1 MNGYEL
7 VRLQA
12 QQVKKTGDTISGNL
26 SATSTAKFVGNLQG
40 NSDTA
45 TRLQTARAINGTSF
59 NGTANITTASWGT
72 SRNIQ
77 IGNSIKAIN
86 GSANVSYTLADIGA
100 VSFDYTTNS
109 SDISG
114 KNFPR
119 IYVTGKEWL
128 RTPSGGIVPYA
139 PNQSRLGTSD
149 RPFYD
154 ICTQYFNGRPNRG
167 AGGRYW
173 DVGVDVGQDGV
184 TELGKYLD
192 LHESNATHS
201 DYDLR
206 LTANNRALECSGSIK
221 INGSCIPM
229 GDTVPNFDLG
239 KNDNRWN
246 TTYTKVID
254 LGGTIGIY
262 PLGDYTLTFK
272 CGRQQGGEAA
282 EIFYGHN
289 GTTYHFEPKWSG
301 DVVLSESTGLGR
313 GNRKWRDVW
322 SHAGSL
328 QTSDITMKENVK
340 KVVSEN
346 DAIIARS
353 QSDETVSN
361 ISSNSI
367 LTAVKSLQPITF
379 DYKGTRG
386 SMRTSEANEYAQVGR
401 QLGIS
406 AQELEK
412 INPALFEYIGV
423 KTEIENEAGE
433 KVKSYSIKTLAYS
446 NMILVALQEAIKRIE
461 SLESEVNKLKQI

>member
-45 TRLQTARAINGTSF
+45 TRLQTARNISINGVARSF
-59 NGTANITTASWGT
+59 NGTGNISWTLGEIGASPSNHT
-72 SRNIQ
+72 HAS
-77 IGNSIKAIN
+77 NSIIAMTSYAKPATTGPISITDSLNVAIGKLEKALDSKANSNHTHNYLPLSGGTMSGNILCN
-86 GSANVSYTLADIGA
+86 TNNKLRLGSATARFNTVYT
-100 VSFDYTTNS
+100 
-109 SDISG
+109 
-114 KNFPR
+114 
-119 IYVTGKEWL
+119 
-128 RTPSGGIVPYA
+128 
-139 PNQSRLGTSD
+139 
-149 RPFYD
+149 
-154 ICTQYFNGRPNRG
+154 
-167 AGGRYW
+167 
-173 DVGVDVGQDGV
+173 GV
-184 TELGKYLD
+184 LD
-192 LHESNATHS
+192 L
-201 DYDLR
+201 
-206 LTANNRALECSGSIK
+206 
-221 INGSCIPM
+221 
-229 GDTVPNFDLG
+229 GDST
-239 KNDNRWN
+239 
-246 TTYTKVID
+246 
-254 LGGTIGIY
+254 GIY

-272 CGRQQGGEAA
+272 CGRKQGGEAG
-282 EIFYGHN
+282 EVFYGHN

-301 DVVLSESTGLGR
+301 DVVLTESTGLGR
-313 GNRKWRDVW
+313 SNRKWRDVW

-346 DAIIARS
+346 DAIIAKS

-379 DYKGTRG
+379 DYKGTRD

-446 NMILVALQEAIKRIE
+446 NMILVALQESIKRIE
-461 SLESEVNKLKQI
+461 ALESEVSKLKQI